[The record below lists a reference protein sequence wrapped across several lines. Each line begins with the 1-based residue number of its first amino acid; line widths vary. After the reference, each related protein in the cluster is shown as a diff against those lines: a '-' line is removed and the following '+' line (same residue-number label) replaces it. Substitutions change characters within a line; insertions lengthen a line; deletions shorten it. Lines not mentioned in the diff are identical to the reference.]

1 MLKNIINYIGDNNF
15 KIYITNNNINILNYK
30 NIDYL
35 TETKISIQSNNNKII
50 IEGKNLKSTKL
61 LENEILIEGNIKSI
75 IWSNPDE

>member
-35 TETKISIQSNNNKII
+35 TETKISIQSNNNKI
-50 IEGKNLKSTKL
+50 
-61 LENEILIEGNIKSI
+61 LIEGNIKSI

>member
-35 TETKISIQSNNNKII
+35 TETNISIQSNNNKII

>member
-75 IWSNPDE
+75 IWSNLDE